1 MCAPRMDDMPARRW
15 ARRRA
20 SAISRAM
27 VSRSATLPVA
37 KTRTQQIALIALF
50 AGAAC
55 IGFSP
60 IFVRLSELG
69 PIVTGFYRVGLAVPF
84 LVVWLAF
91 EQRGKPAATASIW
104 RSPWGLVLSGL
115 TFAADIG
122 FWHLSITLTSVA
134 NATLLANFTPIF
146 VTLGAYFIFGER
158 FRPSFFVGLALA
170 LSGAALLMGESLS
183 IGSSNIWGD
192 LVGIVTAFFYG
203 SYLLV
208 VSRLRS
214 TYSTATIMVWS
225 AVITALILLP
235 IAALAGEALV
245 PMTFYGWAIM
255 FGVAWVSHIAGS
267 SLIAY
272 SLAHLPVAFSSI
284 GLLLQPVVA
293 AVMAWILLAE
303 PLGLLQGLGG
313 MVVLAGV
320 IIARLASR
328 PA

>member
-1 MCAPRMDDMPARRW
+1 MASPA
-15 ARRRA
+15 AA
-20 SAISRAM
+20 
-27 VSRSATLPVA
+27 LPVA
-37 KTRTQQIALIALF
+37 KVRPQQLALIALF

-69 PIVTGFYRVGLAVPF
+69 PIVTGFYRVALAVPF
-84 LVVWLAF
+84 LAIWLTV
-91 EQRGKPAATASIW
+91 ERRSTPASTASIW

-115 TFAADIG
+115 TFAADIA
-122 FWHLSITLTSVA
+122 FWHLSITLTTVA
-134 NATLLANFTPIF
+134 NATLLANYTPIF
-146 VTLGAYFIFGER
+146 VTLGSYFIFGER
-158 FRPSFFVGLALA
+158 FRPSFFLGLVLA

-208 VSRLRS
+208 VSRLRN
-214 TYSTATIMVWS
+214 TYSTVTIMVWS

-235 IAALAGEALV
+235 IAALAGESLV
-245 PMTFYGWAIM
+245 PMTLYGWAIM
-255 FGVAWVSHIAGS
+255 LGVAWVSHVAGS
-267 SLIAY
+267 SLITY

-293 AVMAWILLAE
+293 AVMAWLLLAE

-313 MVVLAGV
+313 AVVLAGV